1 MSLFSFCS
9 IAEIRGA
16 FVDGKSTA
24 REITESVIAD
34 IAARDGELGAFLEVF
49 VTRALAQAD
58 KLDADRAAG
67 KELGPL
73 AGVPIAIKDNMLYAG
88 EHASSASKI
97 LENYISPY
105 TATAVQRLID
115 AGAIII
121 GRTNMDEFAMGSS
134 TETSAFQLT
143 RNPWNTKKIPGGS
156 SGGSTVAVAAGFVP
170 VALGSDTGGSIRQ
183 PASVCGVVGYKPS
196 YGRVSRYGLMSLASS
211 LDQIG
216 PLARNVEDARLVYGI
231 IQGEDAHDQ
240 TTLKSKSLPENEKR
254 LKNIRIGVIS
264 EQAYDKGIPSGI
276 SQNLQDA
283 LLVLRDLGAEIIDI
297 SLPLQKM
304 SLPAYYIIQ
313 PAEASSNLGRYD
325 GLRYGTRHDGDLT
338 TAYTQA
344 RTSGFGTEAQRR
356 ILLGTFVLSAGYA
369 DAFYKKALAVRSA
382 LRKEFAE
389 AFKQVDVIVGPTSP
403 FVAWNIGEK
412 MEDPLA
418 MYLADVFTVSA
429 NICGLP
435 AISVPCGM
443 SEKLPVGLHI
453 QGAPL
458 HDDTVLAVAQAFQ
471 NATEWHRARP

>member
-1 MSLFSFCS
+1 
-9 IAEIRGA
+9 
-16 FVDGKSTA
+16 
-24 REITESVIAD
+24 
-34 IAARDGELGAFLEVF
+34 
-49 VTRALAQAD
+49 
-58 KLDADRAAG
+58 
-67 KELGPL
+67 
-73 AGVPIAIKDNMLYAG
+73 MLYAG

-105 TATAVQRLID
+105 TATAVQRLVD

-121 GRTNMDEFAMGSS
+121 GRTNMDEFAVGSS
-134 TETSAFQLT
+134 TEQSAFQIT
-143 RNPWNTKKIPGGS
+143 RNPWDTQKIPGGT
-156 SGGSTVAVAAGFVP
+156 SGGSAVAVAAGFVP
-170 VALGSDTGGSIRQ
+170 VALGSDTGGSVRQ
-183 PASVCGVVGYKPS
+183 PGSLCGVVGYKPS
-196 YGRVSRYGLMSLASS
+196 YGRVSRHGLMADASS
-211 LDQIG
+211 FDQIG
-216 PLARNVEDARLVYGI
+216 PLARSVEDATLVTSI
-231 IQGEDAHDQ
+231 IAGSDARDQ
-240 TTLKSKSLPENEKR
+240 TTALAVDPLQKAHKASLQG
-254 LKNIRIGVIS
+254 IRIGVPREYLAEGLQPGVS
-264 EQAYDKGIPSGI
+264 AALEESLAVMKESG
-276 SQNLQDA
+276 A
-283 LLVLRDLGAEIIDI
+283 TIIDI

-304 SLPAYYIIQ
+304 SLPVFYILQ
-313 PAEASSNLGRYD
+313 PAELSSNLARYD
-325 GLRYGTRHDGDLT
+325 GLHYGTRHEGDLT

-344 RTSGFGTEAQRR
+344 RTLGFGAEVQRR
-356 ILLGTFVLSAGYA
+356 VLLGTFVLSAGYA
-369 DAFYKKALAVRSA
+369 DAFYKKAHAVRSA

-471 NATEWHRARP
+471 EATEWHRARP